1 MKITKSQLKQIIKEE
16 MESDPALLKAIK
28 GLSDKIED
36 LDVSIDYLAASVTG
50 DDPVTLGYAQD
61 YLGRYART
69 KKRKPESETTGLKEE
84 FDLSALEPAVEKIVS
99 AVKVDIA
106 RLPPEA
112 QAVALQA
119 IISQLGSEKL
129 AEKKDHPGKSCEEAH
144 AGKEHKEWED
154 EDHQV
159 TT

>member
-1 MKITKSQLKQIIKEE
+1 MKIAKSKLKQIIKEE
-16 MESDPALLKAIK
+16 VESDPALLKAIK
-28 GLSDKIED
+28 GLSDKIEC

-69 KKRKPESETTGLKEE
+69 KSRKSEPQPTDLKEE
-84 FDLSALEPAVEKIVS
+84 FDLSALEPTVEKIVS
-99 AVKVDIA
+99 AVKIDIA

-129 AEKKDHPGKSCEEAH
+129 SEKKDHPGKSCEEAH

-154 EDHQV
+154 ENHQV

>member
-1 MKITKSQLKQIIKEE
+1 MKIAKSQLKQIIKEE
-16 MESDPALLKAIK
+16 MESDPALLSAIK
-28 GLSDKIED
+28 KQADKIEG

-69 KKRKPESETTGLKEE
+69 KNRKPESGTTDLKEE
-84 FDLSALEPAVEKIVS
+84 FDLSALEPTVEKIVS

-106 RLPPEA
+106 RLPAEA

-119 IISQLGSEKL
+119 VVSQLGSEKL